1 MKHRYG
7 YCSIEDMSIPRTI
20 LPHIAKRL
28 RARVDDNSV
37 AMVAEAAR
45 ALEPV
50 LTRAAEARPSRLTA
64 LTRRGAVALGGLT
77 PAERAGRLARFK
89 NEPSIAIMFADI
101 ADFTGYT
108 AENGDEAAI
117 ALLGRV
123 AAVVARAAGLGK
135 GEVIK
140 HMGDGYLLVFPS
152 SSQAIRAGLYL
163 NEGITRLGE
172 DGDHVA
178 MRIVVHDGS
187 PTIEDDDIF
196 GHDVN
201 LAAHLMD
208 HCKPGSVMV
217 SQAAKERSE
226 RRLRKASFDRRKR
239 VRVQGL
245 RDRIEVWRVVA
256 TQVDEPTS
264 TF

>member
-1 MKHRYG
+1 MENV
-7 YCSIEDMSIPRTI
+7 SLIPMSIQRTI
-20 LPHIAKRL
+20 LPRIARRL
-28 RARVDDNSV
+28 RSTVDDNSV

-50 LTRAAEARPSRLTA
+50 LTRAALARPSRLA
-64 LTRRGAVALGGLT
+64 ELTRRGAVALGGLS
-77 PAERAGRLARFK
+77 PAERSVRLARFK
-89 NEPSIAIMFADI
+89 GESSIAIMFADI

-108 AENGDEAAI
+108 AENGDDAAI

-123 AAVVARAAGLGK
+123 ATVVERAAILGK

-152 SSQAIRAGLYL
+152 SSQAIRAGLFL
-163 NEGITRLGE
+163 TRGIADLRAV
-172 DGDHVA
+172 GDLVA

-187 PTIEDDDIF
+187 PTIEGDDIF

-208 HCKPGSVMV
+208 HCRPGSVMV
-217 SQAAKERSE
+217 SQSSKDRAE
-226 RRLRKASFDRRKR
+226 RRLRRVRFDRRRR
-239 VRVQGL
+239 VKVQGVPREGRCL
-245 RDRIEVWRVVA
+245 ARGAGHRRDR
-256 TQVDEPTS
+256 
-264 TF
+264 